1 MGSDTRIR
9 ASDADR
15 DRIAAALREN
25 LAEGRL
31 TTEEFD
37 ERLDKALAAK
47 TLGELESLMTDLPS
61 TAISQRADPSPDRA
75 EGNPPSRRGRLQPA
89 RRTAWAALFTLGVLA
104 LVIWLISGAHA
115 SLSFLW
121 VVAAL
126 AVLVIARRITG
137 GHARSQRK
145 SARPRRHHRD
155 RDDGQAGR

>member
-1 MGSDTRIR
+1 MASNPNIR

-15 DRIAAALREN
+15 DRIVTALREN
-25 LAEGRL
+25 LADGRL

-47 TLGELESLMTDLPS
+47 TLGELEDLMADLPS
-61 TAISQRADPSPDRA
+61 TDISQRADPSLDRA
-75 EGNPPSRRGRLQPA
+75 EGNPPSRRDRSCPA
-89 RRTAWAALFTLGVLA
+89 RRPAWGVLFTLGVLV

-126 AVLVIARRITG
+126 AVLMIARRVTG
-137 GHARSQRK
+137 GRARSERR
-145 SARPRRHHRD
+145 SARPRRNHRR
-155 RDDGQAGR
+155 RDDGQAGQ